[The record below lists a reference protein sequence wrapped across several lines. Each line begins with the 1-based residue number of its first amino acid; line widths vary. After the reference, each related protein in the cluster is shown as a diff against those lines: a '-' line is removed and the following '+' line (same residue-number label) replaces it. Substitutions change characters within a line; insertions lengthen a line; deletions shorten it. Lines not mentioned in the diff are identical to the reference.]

1 MEKKTKEPAP
11 VDIQDESQE
20 TQRLHRAALERIRLL
35 QAGSIR
41 GIWALALFLIVSVGA
56 LQDFGHLHSLPIHIK
71 ALLGPPPS
79 ATMISGLLVV
89 YGFSAILLVLA
100 RMMNGSASSGGMF
113 HVACLSAFYGFYFFS
128 GSLAENFWAVFA
140 AGLTILSLES
150 YHTWIRCTS
159 LIREE
164 KEILR
169 KLEKNNNK

>member
-1 MEKKTKEPAP
+1 MEKKTKEAAP
-11 VDIQDESQE
+11 VDMPDEFQE
-20 TQRLHRAALERIRLL
+20 TQCLHRASLERIRVL
-35 QAGSIR
+35 QARSVR

-56 LQDFGHLHSLPIHIK
+56 LQDFCHLPSLPIKIRV
-71 ALLGPPPS
+71 LLGPPPS
-79 ATMISGLLVV
+79 ATMISGLLVLDS
-89 YGFSAILLVLA
+89 FSAILLILA

-113 HVACLSAFYGFYFFS
+113 HVACLGAFYGFYYFS
-128 GSLAENFWAVFA
+128 GSLAENFWAVFV

-164 KEILR
+164 HKILR